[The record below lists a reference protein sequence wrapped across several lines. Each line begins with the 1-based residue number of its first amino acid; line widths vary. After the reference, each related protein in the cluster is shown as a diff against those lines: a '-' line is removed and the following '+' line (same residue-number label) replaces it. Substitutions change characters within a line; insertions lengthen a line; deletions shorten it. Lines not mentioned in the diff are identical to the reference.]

1 MRLRI
6 LIPTRIRTLE
16 LLALS
21 FILLASS
28 PVWANSGGG
37 HEKPAEAAKEGGE
50 HGAAPKE
57 DKNAPKTCRYSE
69 HESRLTS
76 LTARIRSFE
85 KEISDMIDAKK
96 HLEHAEK
103 VHELTQ
109 QITFKHLDLAKAV
122 REYES
127 ERLHMRF
134 QHPDRDMEGAREY
147 PRQTLKSLK
156 DLEQAFGL
164 DGRLDRIKNHVGV
177 VFPSQDPGEKLSEHG
192 ARGIASEPDDDDRP
206 PERIRLSK

>member
-6 LIPTRIRTLE
+6 LIPTRIRTFE

-21 FILLASS
+21 FALMAAS
-28 PVWANSGGG
+28 PVFASGGG
-37 HEKPAEAAKEGGE
+37 GEKKPAEAAKE
-50 HGAAPKE
+50 
-57 DKNAPKTCRYSE
+57 DKNAPKACRYSE

-103 VHELTQ
+103 IRDLTQ

-134 QHPDRDMEGAREY
+134 QHPDRDMEGTREY

-177 VFPSQDPGEKLSEHG
+177 VFPSQDPGEKESEHG

-206 PERIRLSK
+206 LERIRLSK

>member
-6 LIPTRIRTLE
+6 LIPTRIRTFE

-21 FILLASS
+21 FALLVVPPIWAS
-28 PVWANSGGG
+28 SGGG
-37 HEKPAEAAKEGGE
+37 EKPAEAAKE
-50 HGAAPKE
+50 
-57 DKNAPKTCRYSE
+57 DKNAPKACRYSE

-96 HLEHAEK
+96 HVEHAEK
-103 VHELTQ
+103 IRELTQ

-177 VFPSQDPGEKLSEHG
+177 VFPSQDPGEKVPEHG
-192 ARGIASEPDDDDRP
+192 SRGIASELDDDDRP